1 VRRTLAIGLAA
12 LLAAETL
19 GAQGAPEIRARLI
32 ARGAPKSLA
41 DQVQKV
47 VSAARRERLPTDPLA
62 DKALEG
68 WAKRASPDRVLVAV
82 RELHTRLGQARIAAA
97 QAGLKPPPGGVVTAA
112 AQALGR
118 GMTAEDVR
126 HLIQAAHGSRNAA
139 AGLMVASS
147 LAAQGFAH
155 GVAAQAVEQ
164 TYQNGGTTSDV
175 LELPSVT
182 ASLLARG
189 LSRPD
194 VGERILEGRP
204 FRLDDSE
211 VGSENGAVNRRAL
224 GRAADV
230 PPGAR
235 GRSTSNPSTGRRTG
249 P

>member
-1 VRRTLAIGLAA
+1 MLKLPYQDNLSA
-12 LLAAETL
+12 LIHEPTFKQAVGEAVFSKARVINTL
-19 GAQGAPEIRARLI
+19 GNRAVHGHRAIPPEDA
-32 ARGAPKSLA
+32 
-41 DQVQKV
+41 
-47 VSAARRERLPTDPLA
+47 
-62 DKALEG
+62 
-68 WAKRASPDRVLVAV
+68 LVAV

-126 HLIQAAHGSRNAA
+126 HLIQAAHGSKNAA